1 MEGSHPNESST
12 PIHRESSVMDLMK
25 QLLLLSEKLYSFL
38 EKEPGDKEDKRDEY
52 ISYVN
57 KLLDARGQTI
67 DQLEKLPMNPIVGH
81 EYETQLRTLDKGI
94 VERLEAFKKQIS
106 TDMQNLQ
113 KSKKSEVQYH
123 NPYGAVNSMDGTYYD
138 KKK

>member
-1 MEGSHPNESST
+1 
-12 PIHRESSVMDLMK
+12 MDSMK

-38 EKEPGDKEDKRDEY
+38 ENEPEDKEDKRDEY
-52 ISYVN
+52 ILYVN

-67 DQLEKLPMNPIVGH
+67 DQLKVMPTNPIVGH
-81 EYETQLRTLDKGI
+81 EYEPQLRALDKGI
-94 VERLEAFKKQIS
+94 VERLEGFKKQIA

-123 NPYGAVNSMDGTYYD
+123 NPYGAVNTMDGTYYD

>member
-1 MEGSHPNESST
+1 
-12 PIHRESSVMDLMK
+12 MDLIK

-38 EKEPGDKEDKRDEY
+38 EKEPEDKEDKRDDY

-67 DQLEKLPMNPIVGH
+67 DQLEKLPVNPIVGH

-94 VERLEAFKKQIS
+94 VERLENFKKQIS

-138 KKK
+138 KRK

>member
-1 MEGSHPNESST
+1 
-12 PIHRESSVMDLMK
+12 MDLMK

-38 EKEPGDKEDKRDEY
+38 GNEPEDKEDKRDEY
-52 ISYVN
+52 IEFVD

-67 DQLEKLPMNPIVGH
+67 DQLKAMSNNPIIGH
-81 EYETQLRTLDKGI
+81 EYEVQLRALDKGI
-94 VERLEAFKKQIS
+94 IERLETFKKQIA

-123 NPYGAVNSMDGTYYD
+123 NPYGAVSTMDGTYYD